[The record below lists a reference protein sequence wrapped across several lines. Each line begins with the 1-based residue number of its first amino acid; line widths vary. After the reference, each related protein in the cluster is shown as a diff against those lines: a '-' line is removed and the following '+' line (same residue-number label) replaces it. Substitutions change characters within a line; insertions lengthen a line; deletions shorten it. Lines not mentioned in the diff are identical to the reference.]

1 MLETTAS
8 KVTPI
13 DLNLILRI
21 VSPGTNF
28 LTNTESRLN
37 PAVKLFHATG
47 PQLNV
52 VGKECVNCM
61 IFKLMPTKLTHE

>member
-13 DLNLILRI
+13 DLNLTLRI

-28 LTNTESRLN
+28 LTNTQSRLN
-37 PAVKLFHATG
+37 PAVKSFHATG
-47 PQLNV
+47 AQLNV
-52 VGKECVNCM
+52 VGKECANHM
-61 IFKLMPTKLTHE
+61 IFKLMPTKLKYE